1 MAQMERYW
9 LLTWTTYGTWL
20 PGDRRGF
27 VSEVRDEAGDK
38 ALHNLPGTPYDE
50 DMPALEAYAASI
62 MCEDAVWLDLP
73 KAQAVADQLRE
84 TAGHRGWWILVLAVM
99 ANHVHV
105 VVGVPGDPDP
115 EKILA
120 DFKAWATRRLK
131 RGWAGREHWWTAGGS
146 KRPKKAAEAIRAA
159 VVYVRDQPNALVVW
173 IDPRVAARLAELEE
187 AELEEGERRGVS
199 PPVPASD
206 TPASDAASDTPASD
220 AASDAPAS

>member
-1 MAQMERYW
+1 MERYW

-27 VSEVRDEAGDK
+27 VSDVRDEAGDK
-38 ALHNLPGTPYDE
+38 VLHNIPGTPCDN
-50 DMPALEAYAASI
+50 DMPALKAYAASI
-62 MCEDAVWLDLP
+62 MAEDTVWLDVS

-120 DFKAWATRRLK
+120 DFKAWATRGSIHTTKAL
-131 RGWAGREHWWTAGGS
+131 GWSRT
-146 KRPKKAAEAIRAA
+146 
-159 VVYVRDQPNALVVW
+159 
-173 IDPRVAARLAELEE
+173 
-187 AELEEGERRGVS
+187 
-199 PPVPASD
+199 
-206 TPASDAASDTPASD
+206 
-220 AASDAPAS
+220 